1 MISISINPGS
11 GPVERATEQNAINN
25 MGAFT
30 ADLRE
35 RGIDVDTFTR
45 RPNADYGD
53 GRYAF
58 SVHVGDGLT
67 TEVQMPGLP
76 LDQVRWLGA
85 EGQDIWQFPRLYVDD
100 SSWIWYFA
108 LNAFEVERE
117 PRWADGSVHGGE
129 VMKFDS
135 NTEAGESSG

>member
-1 MISISINPGS
+1 MHVSINPGS
-11 GPVERATEQNAINN
+11 GPVTEATEQNAIDN

-35 RGIDVDTFTR
+35 RGIDVDTFVR
-45 RPNADYGD
+45 RSGADYGD

-58 SVHVGDGLT
+58 TVAIADGGSM
-67 TEVQMPGLP
+67 EVQMPGLP
-76 LDQVRWLGA
+76 LEQVRWLGA

-108 LNAFEVERE
+108 LGQFEDGDKPR
-117 PRWADGSVHGGE
+117 RWANGTVHGGDLF
-129 VMKFDS
+129 VTTS
-135 NTEAGESSG
+135 TSGQESA